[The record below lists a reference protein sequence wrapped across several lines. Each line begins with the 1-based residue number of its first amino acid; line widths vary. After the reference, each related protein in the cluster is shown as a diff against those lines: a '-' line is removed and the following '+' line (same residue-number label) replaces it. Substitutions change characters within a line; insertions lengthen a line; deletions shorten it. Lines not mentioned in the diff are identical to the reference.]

1 MNTALL
7 CVRNWLVRLA
17 SSYLTKKAKVYITH
31 YVDDLLISHPESTE
45 LAMNF
50 VASKTAFRSG
60 CLQIAPEK
68 IQKVSPLQYLD
79 KIIGEHTVHPQKL
92 EIHRDFFSKL

>member
-1 MNTALL
+1 M
-7 CVRNWLVRLA
+7 VGEA
-17 SSYLTKKAKVYITH
+17 SKLIPDKKAKVYITH